1 MPKKEEAKFSKGKE
15 QELGITEIRDPM
27 ELYLK
32 EIESIPLLSPEEEVK
47 LAGKVRKGDKSARRK
62 MIRSN
67 LRLVISIA
75 KRYAH
80 LGLPLS
86 DLVEEGNLGLM
97 KAVSKYNPDK
107 GYRFSTY
114 ASWWIKQA
122 IMRALSDQGK
132 TIRVPV
138 YMSEMIARL
147 KKVTESLSQRL
158 GRRPT
163 RREVAKG
170 MKLPLPR
177 IREIKEMAKRPASLD
192 AFISEEGAGQLMDL
206 IEDETVAAPSK
217 GVDELMRHERVV
229 ELLEMLDKREAEIL
243 SLRFGLRDG
252 RSRTLAETAK
262 KFGLTRERVRQIE
275 SAAIR
280 KLKVFIQLDEGELS
294 GL

>member
-1 MPKKEEAKFSKGKE
+1 MEEKKVKDPEKKPADEATG
-15 QELGITEIRDPM
+15 IRDPM
-27 ELYLK
+27 RLYLK
-32 EIESIPLLSPEEEVK
+32 EIEAIPLLTPEEEVEF
-47 LAGKVRKGDKSARRK
+47 AGKVRKGDKAARRK

-97 KAVSKYNPDK
+97 KAVARYNPNK

-114 ASWWIKQA
+114 ASWWIKQS

-138 YMSEMIARL
+138 YMSETIARL
-147 KKVTESLSQRL
+147 KKVTESLTQRF

-163 RREVAKG
+163 IKELAKV
-170 MKLPLPR
+170 MKLSLKR
-177 IREIKEMAKRPASLD
+177 MREIMEMAARPTSLN
-192 AFISEEGAGQLMDL
+192 APISVEGTGQLMDL
-206 IEDETVAAPSK
+206 IEDESVSAPSK
-217 GVDELMRHERVV
+217 GVDELMRRERVV
-229 ELLEMLDKREAEIL
+229 ELLGMLDDREREVL
-243 SLRFGLRDG
+243 TLRFGLKDG
-252 RSRTLAETAK
+252 KSHTLAETAK
-262 KFGLTRERVRQIE
+262 KFDLTRERMRQIE
-275 SAAIR
+275 ASAIR
-280 KLKVFIQLDEGELS
+280 KLKLFIQLDEGELS

>member
-1 MPKKEEAKFSKGKE
+1 MPKKEEDKFSKGKE

-138 YMSEMIARL
+138 YMSETIARL

-163 RREVAKG
+163 LREVAKV

-192 AFISEEGAGQLMDL
+192 AFISGEGTGQLMDL

-280 KLKVFIQLDEGELS
+280 KLKLFIQLDEGELS

>member
-1 MPKKEEAKFSKGKE
+1 MPKKEEDKFSKGKE
-15 QELGITEIRDPM
+15 QELGVTEIRDPM
-27 ELYLK
+27 ELYLN

-163 RREVAKG
+163 LREVAKV

-192 AFISEEGAGQLMDL
+192 AFISEEGTGQLMDL

-280 KLKVFIQLDEGELS
+280 KLKLFIQLDEGELS

>member
-1 MPKKEEAKFSKGKE
+1 MPEKEAKHPKSKEKE
-15 QELGITEIRDPM
+15 LDVTEIRDPM

-32 EIESIPLLSPEEEVK
+32 EIESIPLLTPEEEVR
-47 LAGKVRKGDKSARRK
+47 LAEKVREGNKSARRR

-75 KRYAH
+75 KRYAY

-86 DLVEEGNLGLM
+86 DLVEEGNLGLI

-138 YMSEMIARL
+138 YMSETIARL

-158 GRRPT
+158 GRRPSL
-163 RREVAKG
+163 REVAKV

-177 IREIKEMAKRPASLD
+177 IREIKKMAARPASLD
-192 AFISEEGAGQLMDL
+192 AFIGEEGAGQLMDL
-206 IEDETVAAPSK
+206 IEDETVTAPSK

-229 ELLEMLDKREAEIL
+229 ELLGMLDKRESEIL
-243 SLRFGLRDG
+243 TLRFGLKDG
-252 RSRTLAETAK
+252 TGHTLAETAK

-280 KLKVFIQLDEGELS
+280 KLKLFVQLDEGELS
-294 GL
+294 GF

>member
-1 MPKKEEAKFSKGKE
+1 MPKKEEDKFSKGKE

-138 YMSEMIARL
+138 YMSETIARL

-163 RREVAKG
+163 LREVAKV

-252 RSRTLAETAK
+252 SSRTLAETAK

-280 KLKVFIQLDEGELS
+280 KLKLFIQLDEGELS

>member
-138 YMSEMIARL
+138 YMSETIARL

-163 RREVAKG
+163 LREVAKV

-252 RSRTLAETAK
+252 TSHTLAETAK

-280 KLKVFIQLDEGELS
+280 KLKLFIQLDEGELS

>member
-138 YMSEMIARL
+138 YMSETIARL

-163 RREVAKG
+163 LREVAKV

-243 SLRFGLRDG
+243 TLRFGLRDG
-252 RSRTLAETAK
+252 TSHTLAETAK

-280 KLKVFIQLDEGELS
+280 KLKLFIQLDEGELS

>member
-163 RREVAKG
+163 LREVAKV

-192 AFISEEGAGQLMDL
+192 AFISEEGTGQLMDL

-280 KLKVFIQLDEGELS
+280 KLKLFIQLDEGELS